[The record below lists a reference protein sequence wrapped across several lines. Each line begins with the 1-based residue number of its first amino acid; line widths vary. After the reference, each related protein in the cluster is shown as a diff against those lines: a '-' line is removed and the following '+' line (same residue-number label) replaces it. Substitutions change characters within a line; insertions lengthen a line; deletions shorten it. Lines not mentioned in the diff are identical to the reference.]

1 VGCRPCP
8 GTPGPWRKRTV
19 KDNLGWHVL
28 PHEFRDEGRRTVDML
43 AAYLESV
50 ERNPLFPRIAPKELQ
65 ALFDEPLPLTPTP
78 FESLL
83 REIEQKLLPYSV
95 GVNHP
100 GYFGLMTPTPTSA
113 GILGD
118 FIASALNQNL
128 GTYSIG
134 PAAVTI
140 ERQTLRWLTDLAGYG
155 PGAGGNLTSG
165 GTMANMIALKLARDR
180 VSGDQAQRRG
190 ARNPM
195 AVYVSEERHVSVDKA
210 VDVVGLGRDS
220 LRTLP
225 TDDSFALRLDA
236 LEAAIA
242 RDKEA
247 GIRPACIVGIAG
259 TTSTGSMDPL
269 PAIAAVAAREG
280 AWFHVD
286 AAYGGGLLLS
296 ERRRGLLQGLPLA
309 DSIALDPHKWFFAP
323 LDAGALL
330 VKDAGRLTAS
340 FGLKPS
346 YLTDELD
353 HEGERYLFY
362 VHGFEQSRRF
372 RALKIW
378 MSFKRYGA
386 RQIGRWIDSNIEQI
400 ERLYGLC
407 AASAELKPVCK
418 PVMAGLCVRY
428 LRPGLSEGRL
438 ARIHHEAARRVEE
451 EGRFWISTTVLKGRT
466 AFRINPVN
474 IRTRPEHMD
483 ELFETLR
490 RECTAAV

>member
-1 VGCRPCP
+1 MNP
-8 GTPGPWRKRTV
+8 
-19 KDNLGWHVL
+19 DQ
-28 PHEFRDEGRRTVDML
+28 FRDEARHTIELL
-43 AAYLESV
+43 AAYLETV
-50 ERNPLFPRIAPKELQ
+50 ERNPLFPRIPPRDLQ
-65 ALFDEPLPLTPTP
+65 ALFDEPLPQDPAP
-78 FESLL
+78 FETVL
-83 REIEQKLLPYSV
+83 RDIATKLLPYSA

-113 GILGD
+113 GVLGD
-118 FIASALNQNL
+118 LIASTLNQNL
-128 GTYSIG
+128 ATYTIG

-155 PGAGGNLTSG
+155 PAAGGNLTSG

-190 ARNPM
+190 AREPM

-210 VDVVGLGRDS
+210 VDTVGLGRDA
-220 LRTLP
+220 LRPLP
-225 TDDSFALRLDA
+225 TDDAFAVRLDA
-236 LEAAIA
+236 LETAIA

-259 TTSTGSMDPL
+259 TTSTGSLDPL
-269 PAIAAVAAREG
+269 PALASVAAREG

-296 ERRRGLLQGLPLA
+296 QKRRGLLRGLELA
-309 DSIALDPHKWFFAP
+309 DSITLDPHKWFFAP
-323 LDAGALL
+323 LDAGAIL
-330 VKDAGRLTAS
+330 VKDAARLTAS
-340 FGLKPS
+340 FGLKPP

-353 HEGERYLFY
+353 PSGERYLFY

-372 RALKIW
+372 RALKVW

-386 RQIGRWIDSNIEQI
+386 RQIGRWIDANIEQI
-400 ERLYGLC
+400 ERLHDLC
-407 AASAELKPVCK
+407 ARSADFEPVCK
-418 PVMAGLCVRY
+418 PTMGALCMRYHRAGLDE
-428 LRPGLSEGRL
+428 PRL
-438 ARIHHEAARRVEE
+438 ARIHHEVARRVEQG
-451 EGRFWISTTVLKGRT
+451 GRFWISTTLLKGRT

-474 IRTRPEHMD
+474 LRTRPEHME

-490 RECTAAV
+490 RECAASADS